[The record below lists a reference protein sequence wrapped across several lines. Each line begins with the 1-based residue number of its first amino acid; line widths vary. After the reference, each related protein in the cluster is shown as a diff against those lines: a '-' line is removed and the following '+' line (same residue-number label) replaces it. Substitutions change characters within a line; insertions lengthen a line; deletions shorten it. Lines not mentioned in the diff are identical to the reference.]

1 MRRVTIRAMQAD
13 DWPQV
18 ESIYREGLNSGNASF
33 ESTTPTW
40 EEFDVAKVDVRLVAV
55 EGDAVLGWAAGSPAS
70 TRSVYQG
77 VIENSVYVA
86 SAAAGRGIG
95 FALLEA
101 FLKAAED
108 AGYWMVQSSIFA
120 ENAASISLHEKA
132 GFRIVGRRER
142 IALMTYGPYA
152 GTWRDTVLVE
162 WRSQVQGR

>member
-1 MRRVTIRAMQAD
+1 MQAD

>member
-95 FALLEA
+95 FALWEA